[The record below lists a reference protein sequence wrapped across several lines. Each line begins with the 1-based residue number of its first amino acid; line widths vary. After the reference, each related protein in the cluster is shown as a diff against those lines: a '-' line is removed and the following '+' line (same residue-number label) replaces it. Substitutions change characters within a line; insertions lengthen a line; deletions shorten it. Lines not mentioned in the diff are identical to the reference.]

1 MNEAAGRSQ
10 QAVYIFTD
18 LDDSLFQTGRKC
30 PEQTSLFAAAMDR
43 YGQILSYFTGAQK
56 LLLTLLEQGTV
67 IPVTGRNTAALER
80 VHLRFTS
87 YRVISHGALILA
99 PEGQPD
105 AAWLTACQSRHGDWA
120 ERMETA
126 SRQINQCI
134 ERSGLALRCRVIE
147 DHRRPVYVS
156 IKGDEPDLERLA
168 AYADEIWH
176 EEDAQVHR
184 NGQNMALLPPFASK
198 EKAVEFLMRRFGETN
213 AEPLFLGLGDSL
225 TDLPF
230 LRLCHYA
237 ITPRDSQIQES
248 WG

>member
-1 MNEAAGRSQ
+1 MNKSADRLQ

-43 YGQILSYFTGAQK
+43 HGQTLSYFTGAQK
-56 LLLTLLEQGTV
+56 LLLTLFEQGTV
-67 IPVTGRNTAALER
+67 IPVTGRNTTALER
-80 VHLRFTS
+80 VHLRFTN
-87 YRVISHGALILA
+87 YCVTSHGALILT

-105 AAWLTACQSRHGDWA
+105 TAWLIACQARYGDWA

-126 SRQINQCI
+126 SQQINQWI
-134 ERSGLALRCRVIE
+134 ERSRLVLRCRVIE
-147 DHRRPVYVS
+147 DHDLPVYVS
-156 IKGDEPDLERLA
+156 IKGDESDLEQVA
-168 AYADEIWH
+168 CYASEIWQG
-176 EEDAQVHR
+176 EDVQVHR

-198 EKAVEFLMRRFGETN
+198 ENAVEFLMRRFTETD
-213 AEPLFLGLGDSL
+213 AEPLFLGLGDSI